1 MEAQGEAGVAS
12 LSSPSRRRAGVSR
25 RVESGN
31 PLGENLPALLVA
43 ED

>member
-12 LSSPSRRRAGVSR
+12 LSSPAAGVQAFQKGQ
-25 RVESGN
+25 SGN
-31 PLGENLPALLVA
+31 PWGENLPALLVA